1 MSRGKRMAQI
11 LSFRTPE
18 FRAGDNTAAI
28 AGGSAEVIIFPGVR
42 YERWEEAHAVTS
54 VPADERLTRRDVL
67 ELAE

>member
-18 FRAGDNTAAI
+18 FRSSEGAGTS
-28 AGGSAEVIIFPGVR
+28 AGVSAQVIIFPGVR
-42 YERWEEAHAVTS
+42 YERWDEAHAVTS
-54 VPADERLTRRDVL
+54 ASADERRTSRDVL

>member
-18 FRAGDNTAAI
+18 FRSSEGTGPRAGI
-28 AGGSAEVIIFPGVR
+28 SAQVIIFPGIR
-42 YERWEEAHAVTS
+42 YERWDEAHAVTS
-54 VPADERLTRRDVL
+54 NSSEQRHTSRDVL

>member
-18 FRAGDNTAAI
+18 FRSSEGAGVS
-28 AGGSAEVIIFPGVR
+28 AGVSAQVIIFPGVR
-42 YERWEEAHAVTS
+42 YERWDEAHAVS
-54 VPADERLTRRDVL
+54 GASADERRTSRDVL

>member
-18 FRAGDNTAAI
+18 FRSSEGNGRRAGV
-28 AGGSAEVIIFPGVR
+28 SAEVILFPGVR
-42 YERWEEAHAVTS
+42 YERWEEAHAAT
-54 VPADERLTRRDVL
+54 PAASEQRFTNRDVL

>member
-18 FRAGDNTAAI
+18 FRSSEGAGVS
-28 AGGSAEVIIFPGVR
+28 AGVSAQVIIFPGVR
-42 YERWEEAHAVTS
+42 YERWDEAHAVS
-54 VPADERLTRRDVL
+54 SASADERRRDVL

>member
-18 FRAGDNTAAI
+18 FRSSEGS
-28 AGGSAEVIIFPGVR
+28 GRRVGVSAEVILFPGVR
-42 YERWEEAHAVTS
+42 YERWEEAHAVAPAASEQRFTS
-54 VPADERLTRRDVL
+54 RDVL

>member
-18 FRAGDNTAAI
+18 FRSSEGTSPRAGI
-28 AGGSAEVIIFPGVR
+28 SAQVIIFPGIR
-42 YERWEEAHAVTS
+42 YERWDEAHAVTS
-54 VPADERLTRRDVL
+54 NSSEQRHTSRDVL

>member
-18 FRAGDNTAAI
+18 YRSSDSAGTS
-28 AGGSAEVIIFPGVR
+28 AGVSAEVIIFPGVR
-42 YERWEEAHAVTS
+42 YERWDEAHAVTS
-54 VPADERLTRRDVL
+54 ASADERRTRRDVL